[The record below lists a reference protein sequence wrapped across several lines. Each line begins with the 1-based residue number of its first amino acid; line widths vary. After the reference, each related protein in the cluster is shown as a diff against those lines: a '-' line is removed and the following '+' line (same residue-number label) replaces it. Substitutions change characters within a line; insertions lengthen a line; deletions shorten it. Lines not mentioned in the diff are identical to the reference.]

1 MGYHAKNFRK
11 TFNEQEKSTC
21 YPYRAA
27 TTFLIR

>member
-1 MGYHAKNFRK
+1 MGYHVKNFKK
-11 TFNEQEKSTC
+11 TFNELEKSTC